1 MFSIILFVGL
11 ELTAANQFVP
21 WIADEHNRMTMLT
34 LAERKQFSQLE
45 FYRNKPPRWNERLGC
60 YSLNYHG
67 RAKMISVKNF
77 QLIRPT
83 AADDVLLQV
92 KFHLLIFLFLVS
104 RILLFPWFSSGSST
118 MKSLFW
124 ISSIR

>member
-1 MFSIILFVGL
+1 LCQKI
-11 ELTAANQFVP
+11 ELTAANQFTP
-21 WIADEHNRMTMLT
+21 WIADEHNRTTMLT
-34 LAERKQFSQLE
+34 LAERKQFGQLE

-77 QLIRPT
+77 QLIRPA

-92 KFHLLIFLFLVS
+92 MSFLMFLLSYFYYSFGLV
-104 RILLFPWFSSGSST
+104 REV
-118 MKSLFW
+118 
-124 ISSIR
+124 